1 MKKILAFSLLIATH
15 SLYADSYQT
24 IEISAETRNRV
35 KETLKNIKFNYFA
48 KYLGPSLGSGY
59 DKGQT
64 FDRFNSGQ
72 NYTGGNNEP
81 RGANE
86 IYQSFRLGYQFKDFS
101 VLSYGVTFQQDL
113 HEAQGKAYDKNKQQ
127 IQTNQYRKGYSDNN
141 HRISYWRPLYS
152 NKTFFVSASL
162 YYEIPTTKSSKANNM
177 QFGTGVQPTIG
188 FYTSN
193 PNIMTG
199 MNFSLERD
207 FYRDNEIDVYFDNGA
222 KSDFPTRYQ
231 TARFAFS
238 PYFNYALT
246 DKTTLKSSLVFDWDQ
261 KGNEAGSMTF
271 NSNMVDIMVLGAGHR
286 FTKNLAADIFVE
298 AALEEM
304 SLNRSAVGASLTLS
318 L

>member
-1 MKKILAFSLLIATH
+1 MKKVLAFTLLTFTSA
-15 SLYADSYQT
+15 LYADSYQT
-24 IEISAETRNRV
+24 IEISAKTRDRV
-35 KETLKNIKFNYFA
+35 KETLRNFQFNYFA

-59 DKGQT
+59 GNGQT

-72 NYTGGNNEP
+72 NYSGGNNEP
-81 RGANE
+81 RGAYE
-86 IYQSFRLGYQFKDFS
+86 VYQSFRLGYKFRNHS

-113 HEAQGKAYDKNKQQ
+113 HDAHGKAYNKDKQE
-127 IQTNQYRKGYSDNN
+127 IYTNQYQKGYSENN
-141 HRISYWRPLYS
+141 HRISYWKPIYS
-152 NKTFFVSASL
+152 NSTFFVSASI
-162 YYEIPTTKSSKANNM
+162 YYELPTTKGSKASNM
-177 QFGTGVQPTIG
+177 QFGTGIQPTLG
-188 FYTSN
+188 FYTNN

-199 MNFSLERD
+199 INFSIERD
-207 FYRDNEIDVYFDNGA
+207 FYRENQIDVYFDDGS

-238 PYFNYALT
+238 PYFNYALN

-261 KGNEAGSMTF
+261 KGNEVGSTKL

-304 SLNRSAVGASLTLS
+304 SLNRTALGASLTLS